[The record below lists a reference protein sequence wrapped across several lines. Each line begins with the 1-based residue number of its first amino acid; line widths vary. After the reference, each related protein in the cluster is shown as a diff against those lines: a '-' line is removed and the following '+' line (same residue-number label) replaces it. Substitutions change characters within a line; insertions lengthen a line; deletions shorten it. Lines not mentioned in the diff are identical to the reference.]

1 MRWPTIHWRLAQL
14 YVQGNPEEQRLIAA
28 LFDGFNVYAGNYLG
42 EFLGELSF
50 SAFFVL
56 SAWALL
62 RSRRAPRWLAIVGLL
77 TGILGWIGMFRNVTT
92 MVAPVAAVNNY
103 LLPVWMIAFGVVLI
117 RARDARPSA

>member
-1 MRWPTIHWRLAQL
+1 
-14 YVQGNPEEQRLIAA
+14 
-28 LFDGFNVYAGNYLG
+28 
-42 EFLGELSF
+42 LSF